1 MSQKTDL
8 RIIKTRK
15 NLYNTLETLMKES
28 PFEEIKVN
36 DICNKAMIN
45 RSTFYAHYTDKY
57 ELLQEYIN
65 SLKDNLLTKLDG
77 NNNIKNTK
85 EYYLELIKLLLE
97 HFEEKKETYHY
108 MMINNKNSIT
118 MDIIYDV
125 INKGIIKQ
133 IEESTDFE
141 GAKVPSSII
150 SLFYLGAVINICIEY
165 LKYNNKY
172 TKEQIIEYINILIPD
187 NLY

>member
-1 MSQKTDL
+1 MSNKTDL
-8 RIIKTRK
+8 RILKTRK

-28 PFEEIKVN
+28 AFEEIKVS

-65 SLKDNLLTKLDG
+65 SLKDTLITKLA
-77 NNNIKNTK
+77 NNTNIKNTK
-85 EYYLELIKLLLE
+85 EYYLELISLLLD

-118 MDIIYDV
+118 MDIVYDV
-125 INKGIIKQ
+125 INKSIIKQ
-133 IEESTDFE
+133 IEESVDLSDT
-141 GAKVPSSII
+141 KVPTSII
-150 SLFYLGAVINICIEY
+150 SLFYLGAVINICMEY

-172 TKEQIIEYINILIPD
+172 TKEQIKEYINILIPD